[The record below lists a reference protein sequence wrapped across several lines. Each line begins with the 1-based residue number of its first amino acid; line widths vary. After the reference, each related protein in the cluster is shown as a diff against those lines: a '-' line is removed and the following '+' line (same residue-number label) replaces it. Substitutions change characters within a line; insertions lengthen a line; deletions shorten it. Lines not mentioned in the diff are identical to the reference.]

1 MPKIENARILVVA
14 THGFEQSELEFPRDQ
29 LRVKGAKVD
38 VATLDGKAITGWEGT
53 DWGREAEADLR
64 IVEAKAEDYDAIVLP
79 GGQINPDLLRVEA
92 DAISLIK
99 AFYAKGKVVA
109 AVCHAP
115 WLLVEAGLVK
125 GRQVTSY
132 PSIRTDV
139 ENAGGLWQDKEVVAD
154 LGLVTSRKPEDLK
167 AFVSKIVEE
176 IEEGKHDRKAA

>member
-1 MPKIENARILVVA
+1 M
-14 THGFEQSELEFPRDQ
+14 
-29 LRVKGAKVD
+29 
-38 VATLDGKAITGWEGT
+38 
-53 DWGREAEADLR
+53 
-64 IVEAKAEDYDAIVLP
+64 
-79 GGQINPDLLRVEA
+79 
-92 DAISLIK
+92 
-99 AFYAKGKVVA
+99 A

-176 IEEGKHDRKAA
+176 IEEGRHDRQAA